1 MIQSIQTQPFE
12 TPRNEPAKRE
22 SERGQFAEALELQAT
37 TLLNRVLDPSA
48 TASLPGAGTALVQA
62 ESADADVSSIAT
74 QQLSQHDSR
83 KGARERGLDAA
94 SQARQDL
101 AKQGTRTQTS
111 TEPSSYEP
119 AGRAQ
124 VATRGENSPSS
135 APDTQA
141 ESRASVGTPTS
152 TASERHKGSGASNS
166 QQANAST
173 LSAPQGISQEAA
185 SAAGSQVSG
194 TAASSNASNAA
205 GNTSHAVSAVSQAS
219 AGGGAKPTPTMLAG
233 NGSAPLKEGAE
244 KAASRVIRHEPRNFE
259 AQLQR
264 GLAQVLRQSG
274 GTLSLKLDPVELGT
288 VKVSLSLSQGRVEG
302 TIDASSERARGL
314 LHEHLDTLKGSLE
327 QRGITVDR
335 LEVRLA
341 GAAESERQFSAGQD
355 AGRELD
361 QQSADAGG
369 DRQSGSFRG
378 EDRQAGDRGR
388 NPGERT
394 NDGLRGAEPT
404 SDDWLMQGGMA
415 EPLGGW
421 LRLDTLA

>member
-1 MIQSIQTQPFE
+1 MIQSIQSQPFE
-12 TPRNEPAKRE
+12 SPRNEPAKRE
-22 SERGQFAEALELQAT
+22 SEQGQFAEALELQTT
-37 TLLNRVLDPSA
+37 TLLSAVLDPSA

-62 ESADADVSSIAT
+62 ESADADVSSIAS
-74 QQLSQHDSR
+74 QQLSRQESR
-83 KGARERGLDAA
+83 KGTRERGLDAA

-101 AKQGTRTQTS
+101 AKQGAAAQQSTETSEFQPTARAHAPVRAESSAPSSPEAQAESKASTGTQTS
-111 TEPSSYEP
+111 T
-119 AGRAQ
+119 
-124 VATRGENSPSS
+124 
-135 APDTQA
+135 
-141 ESRASVGTPTS
+141 TS
-152 TASERHKGSGASNS
+152 DQHTGSGASNS
-166 QQANAST
+166 QQTNASQT
-173 LSAPQGISQEAA
+173 APQAILKEAA
-185 SAAGSQVSG
+185 SAAGTAVSG
-194 TAASSNASNAA
+194 TVASSNASNAA
-205 GNTSHAVSAVSQAS
+205 GSTSTGVGAVSQAS

-244 KAASRVIRHEPRNFE
+244 KAGSRVIRHEPRNFE

-264 GLAQVLRQSG
+264 SLAQVLRQRG
-274 GTLSLKLDPVELGT
+274 GTLSLKLDPAELGS

-302 TIDASSERARGL
+302 TIEASSERARGL

-341 GAAESERQFSAGQD
+341 GAAESERQFAAGQD
-355 AGRELD
+355 AGRGLD

-378 EDRQAGDRGR
+378 EDRQAGDWGR

-394 NDGLRGAEPT
+394 KDGLRGAEPT
-404 SDDWLMQGGMA
+404 SDDWPMQGGMA